1 MDKEL
6 DTPVRGD
13 RGLGSVA
20 NALRLIEA
28 LAATPEAGVSELARE
43 LGLTKPSVD
52 RLLTTMVSAGFV
64 EQNGETRKYR
74 LTVKLVSL
82 ADSVRP
88 RIRFI
93 DIARPY
99 LVELSERFHETVNLG
114 VLSGDSILY
123 ADTIP
128 SSQMF
133 RIDVRA
139 GSRLPAYCT
148 AMGKAILAFS
158 DPTTVAAYLR
168 DFTPMAYTRFT
179 TPNAATLREQLAE
192 VRRSGYALDE
202 GEILEEV
209 CCIAAPILD
218 ADGHAVA
225 SVSIT
230 APRST
235 FHKKLAELT
244 AVVPRTVERISE
256 QARTANVQPGAAS

>member
-1 MDKEL
+1 MDSQS
-6 DTPVRGD
+6 DTPARAD

-28 LAATPEAGVSELARE
+28 LATTAEAGVSELARE
-43 LGLTKPSVD
+43 LQLSKPSVD
-52 RLLTTMVSAGFV
+52 RLLTTLVSAGFV
-64 EQNGETRKYR
+64 EQNNATRKYR

-99 LVELSERFHETVNLG
+99 LVELSEQFHETVNLG
-114 VLSGDSILY
+114 VLSGEAILY

-133 RIDVRA
+133 RIDVRP

-158 DPTTVAAYLR
+158 EPAKTAAYLR
-168 DFTPMAYTRFT
+168 SFTPIAYTPHT
-179 TPNAATLREQLAE
+179 VPNVATLREQFAE
-192 VRRSGYALDE
+192 IMRTGYAIDN
-202 GEILEEV
+202 GEILEEA
-209 CCIAAPILD
+209 CCIAAPVLD
-218 ADGHAVA
+218 SSGHAIA

-230 APRST
+230 APRSS

-244 AVVPRTVERISE
+244 ATVPRIVAQIS
-256 QARTANVQPGAAS
+256 QQTCSANMQPGTAS